1 MECSLKR
8 FDFES
13 CAVNQK
19 REMGR
24 EIETQKRE
32 MGFKIVTE
40 QANKKKIRLIYEQPK
55 KAMRITRPAIVIQRL

>member
-40 QANKKKIRLIYEQPK
+40 QANKKKYTIDL
-55 KAMRITRPAIVIQRL
+55 